1 MTFALYTCIVS
12 PHQIP
17 LARAIL
23 RLHSEVTFYYVYTQE
38 LPPDATK
45 RGWGWHEKHDWL
57 VSAIDE
63 PQRAK
68 KILDEA
74 DVVLSGERDIELFE
88 WRSRAGKKTLYMFER
103 WFKPLVVG
111 VGGRCRWKLPGW
123 VRMLVPRYWKMA
135 RRIVRLANDD
145 QNFKCLAIGPW
156 AKKDMKLIGV
166 REDKIYPWA
175 YFVESTT
182 RESLGVGVDG
192 RCTMEDQESTV
203 RCTTTPST
211 NTLKILWAG
220 RMMKL
225 KRVDTVIKAVK
236 RLNAMGLGS
245 AVSLTLLGRGED
257 EPRLKGLSEGV
268 GNISFHPGVPIDQ
281 VRQIMREHDVLV
293 FSSNGEDG
301 WGAVV
306 NEALEEGLIVLGT
319 EETGASAT
327 MLPQSHLFH
336 AGDDVTLTKL
346 LNRCLLGEIRPSGIG
361 EWSVADGVQKL
372 MAMC

>member
-1 MTFALYTCIVS
+1 MKFVLYTVIVS

-17 LARAIL
+17 LARAIM
-23 RLHSEVTFYYVYTQE
+23 RLHPEVTFYYVYTQE

-45 RGWGWHEKHDWL
+45 RGWDWHEKHDWL

-63 PQRAK
+63 PERAK
-68 KILDEA
+68 RILDES

-88 WRSRAGKKTLYMFER
+88 RRSRAGKKTLYMFER
-103 WFKPLVVG
+103 WFKPLVIGVGTGRG
-111 VGGRCRWKLPGW
+111 VGGRCRCRLRLPGW
-123 VRMLVPRYWKMA
+123 VRMLVPSYWRMA
-135 RRIVRLANDD
+135 RRVVRLANGDP
-145 QNFKCLAIGPW
+145 NFKCLAIGPW
-156 AKKDMKLIGV
+156 AKKDMQLIGA
-166 REDKIYPWA
+166 REDKIHPWA
-175 YFVESTT
+175 YFVEPSNQKEAIRRTP
-182 RESLGVGVDG
+182 
-192 RCTMEDQESTV
+192 
-203 RCTTTPST
+203 TPST
-211 NTLKILWAG
+211 YTLKILWAG

-236 RLNAMGLGS
+236 RLNAKGLGS
-245 AVSLTLLGRGED
+245 AVSLTLLGQGED

-268 GNISFHPGVPIDQ
+268 GNVSFHPGVPIDQ

-327 MLPQSHLFH
+327 MLPKSHLFH
-336 AGDDVTLTKL
+336 VGDDAALAKL
-346 LNRCLLGEIRPSGIG
+346 LNRCLLGEIKPSGIG
-361 EWSVADGVQKL
+361 EWSVAGGVRKL
-372 MAMC
+372 MAMCYKRKL